1 MNGKMGKTEQPRI
14 MFTQLQGF
22 QAIDEQGKVKTILFL
37 NAAREIVSIIESFGK
52 LFKPV
57 VYDMNG
63 NIDKLFKIYVQ
74 NEIDYMFL
82 DDMLK
87 SNEDKVQICARDA
100 LTWLKRAL
108 EMIEKFFSYVVA
120 DKNCEENLKKHIEA
134 AYAVTLK
141 QYHSWLIQKSFS
153 LIYTVLPNRSQ
164 LIGTGDVH
172 RENVQALDQFLESMR
187 VHLSEVNLMICN

>member
-1 MNGKMGKTEQPRI
+1 MGKALSEQPRVV
-14 MFTQLQGF
+14 FKQLKGF

-37 NAAREIVSIIESFGK
+37 NASREVVAIIDSFGK

-63 NIDKLFKIYVQ
+63 NIEKLWQIYVQ

-87 SNEDKVQICARDA
+87 SSEERIQNCARDA

-108 EMIEKFFSYVVA
+108 EMIEKFFSNVVA
-120 DKNCEENLKKHIEA
+120 DHTCEENLKRHIEA
-134 AYAVTLK
+134 AYAITLK
-141 QYHSWLIQKSFS
+141 QYHSWIIQKSFS

-164 LIGTGDVH
+164 LIGKGDVH
-172 RENVQALDQFLESMR
+172 HENVQALEKFLDSMR
-187 VHLSEVNLMICN
+187 MHLNEVNLMICN